1 MRKRMVWLV
10 FGVALASFSLLAQEK
25 PTAPTEPV
33 KKSVIV
39 VNTFTA
45 AASVSWPYD
54 MAELQRQT
62 IAEMKTKLGAQFDIV
77 AEAPVIAPEHVY
89 TLNGEVVGWRAGNAA
104 KRFLIGMG
112 SGREAADIHYW
123 MTNQTGEKVM
133 DKKDTIRSEFWGNA
147 FAGSVGQLAH
157 PFADKISNRIRD
169 AKLK

>member
-25 PTAPTEPV
+25 PTAPAEPA

-123 MTNQTGEKVM
+123 MINQ
-133 DKKDTIRSEFWGNA
+133 RSEERRVGKECRSGGA
-147 FAGSVGQLAH
+147 AGRA
-157 PFADKISNRIRD
+157 
-169 AKLK
+169 